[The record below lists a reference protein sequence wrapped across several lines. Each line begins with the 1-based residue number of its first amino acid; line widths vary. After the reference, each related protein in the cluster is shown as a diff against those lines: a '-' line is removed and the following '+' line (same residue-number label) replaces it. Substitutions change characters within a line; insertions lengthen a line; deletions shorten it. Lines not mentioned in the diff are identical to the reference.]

1 MLKPAI
7 LCVDDEV
14 IILDSLKRLLRKAIG
29 KGYLIEVAENG
40 QEALEVTQEL
50 IAEGYEIQVT
60 IADYIMP
67 KIRGDELLR
76 RIHEISPTTMKIML
90 TGQADIDA
98 VGNAIKYANLYRY
111 IAKPWQNDDLGLTV
125 KEAINSYTQAQ
136 QLAEQTRQLQQMNEK
151 LIASNQEQAILISQ
165 LNENKSRLQQLL
177 DGIPVGILVVDRA
190 GKPNFINSRA
200 KMLLGQDLGQAGEVG
215 DWRSHYGIYQAECD
229 RLYPVDRDPIAQAL
243 QGLSTTVD
251 DMEIR
256 SRETV
261 IPLEVWGTPIYNT
274 QGEIQSAIAAFQ
286 DITNRKQA
294 EQDLRN
300 AEQKYRGIFEN
311 AFEGIFQTTP
321 DGHYINANQ
330 ALATIYGYNSPT
342 ELLQERNDLNSQLY
356 VNPQRRQEFLAAIAQ
371 SGSLSNF
378 ESLVYRK
385 DGSQMWIS
393 ENAHGIRDRDGQILY
408 YQGFIEDISDRKH
421 AEAERE
427 RFTTELRQLNQA
439 LGRFVPQEFLQFL
452 HRDSIID
459 VELGDQVQRE
469 VSVLFADIRNFTSLS
484 EQMTPAQNFEFINT
498 YLSHMEPAIVE
509 NQGFI
514 DKYIGDAI
522 MALFSQGADDAV
534 KAGIAMLRQLAVYN
548 ESLSQQNRPPIE
560 IGIGINTGE
569 LMLGTVG
576 SESRMDSTAIGDVV
590 NLASRLENLN
600 KVYNAPLLISQ
611 HTFAD
616 LHNPNDYCI
625 RLIDRVRVKGKI
637 EMVSMFEVFDS
648 DPPPL
653 RDGKI
658 ATKTLFEQALLM
670 YSLKS
675 LGSAYELFQQCLRQ
689 NPGDRVV
696 QIYLERCRVSQF

>member
-1 MLKPAI
+1 MLKPAV

-14 IILDSLKRLLRKAIG
+14 VILDSLKRLLRKAIG
-29 KGYLIEVAENG
+29 KNYLIEVAENG
-40 QEALEVTQEL
+40 QEALELTHEL
-50 IAEGYEIQVT
+50 IAEGHEIQVT

-76 RIHEISPTTMKIML
+76 RIHEISPQTMKIML

-125 KEAINSYTQAQ
+125 KEAINSYVQTQK
-136 QLAEQTRQLQQMNEK
+136 LAEQTQQLQQMNEK
-151 LIASNQEQAILISQ
+151 LMALNQEQAALISQ

-177 DGIPVGILVVDRA
+177 DGVPVGILVVDRQ
-190 GKPNFINSRA
+190 GNPSFINSRA
-200 KMLLGQDLGQAGEVG
+200 KKLLGQGLAIEA
-215 DWRSHYGIYQAECD
+215 DWRSRYGIYQTQSD
-229 RLYPVDRDPIAQAL
+229 RLYPTIKDPITQAL
-243 QGLSTTVD
+243 QGRSTTVD
-251 DMEIR
+251 DIEIR
-256 SRETV
+256 QGDRV
-261 IPLEVWGTPIYNT
+261 IPLEVWGTPIYNS
-274 QGEIQSAIAAFQ
+274 QGEVQSAIAAFQ
-286 DITNRKQA
+286 DITDRKQA
-294 EQDLRN
+294 EQDLRD
-300 AEQKYRGIFEN
+300 AERKYRGIFEN

-321 DGHYINANQ
+321 DGRYLNANQ
-330 ALATIYGYNSPT
+330 ALAQIYGYGSPV

-356 VNPQRRQEFLAAIAQ
+356 VDPQRRQQFLDKIAQ

-378 ESLVYRK
+378 ESLVYRR
-385 DGSQMWIS
+385 DGRQIWIS
-393 ENAHGIRDRDGQILY
+393 ESAHAVRDRDGKILY

-452 HRDSIID
+452 NRDSITK

-469 VSVLFADIRNFTSLS
+469 VSVLFADIRNFTALS

-498 YLSHMEPAIVE
+498 YLSHMEPAIVG
-509 NQGFI
+509 NRGFI

-522 MALFSQGADDAV
+522 MALFGQGADDAV
-534 KAGIAMLRQLAVYN
+534 KAGIAMLRQLTAYN
-548 ESLSQQNRPPIE
+548 ETLCQQNRSPIE

-576 SESRMDSTAIGDVV
+576 SKSRMDSTAIGDVV

-611 HTFAD
+611 HTFACLD
-616 LHNPNDYCI
+616 NPNDYSI

-637 EMVSMFEVFDS
+637 EMVSMFEVFDG

-653 RDGKI
+653 REGKL

-675 LGSAYELFQQCLRQ
+675 LGAAYQLFQRCLEM

-696 QIYLERCRVSQF
+696 QIYLERCRVSQFWTH

>member
-14 IILDSLKRLLRKAIG
+14 VILDSLKRLLRKAIG

-40 QEALEVTQEL
+40 QEALELTHEL
-50 IAEGYEIQVT
+50 MAEGYEIQVT

-67 KIRGDELLR
+67 KIKGDELLR
-76 RIHEISPTTMKIML
+76 RIHEISPKTMKIML

-125 KEAINSYTQAQ
+125 KEAINSYLQTQK
-136 QLAEQTRQLQQMNEK
+136 LAAQTRQLQQMNEK
-151 LIASNQEQAILISQ
+151 LIALNQEQAALISQ

-190 GKPNFINSRA
+190 GEPSFINSRA
-200 KMLLGQDLGQAGEVG
+200 KMLLGQGLGKAGEIQ
-215 DWRSHYGIYQAECD
+215 DWRSHYGIYQAQSDCF
-229 RLYPVDRDPIAQAL
+229 YPTPKDPITQAL
-243 QGLSTTVD
+243 QGHSTTVD

-256 SRETV
+256 SRDRV
-261 IPLEVWGTPIYNT
+261 IPLEVWGTPIYNA
-274 QGEIQSAIAAFQ
+274 QGEVQSAIAAFQ
-286 DITNRKQA
+286 DITDRKLA
-294 EQDLRN
+294 ENNLRD

-321 DGHYINANQ
+321 DGHYISANQ
-330 ALATIYGYNSPT
+330 ALAAIYGYNSPT

-356 VNPQRRQEFLAAIAQ
+356 VDPQRRQEFLKAIAQ

-378 ESLVYRK
+378 ESLVYRQ
-385 DGSQMWIS
+385 DGSQVWIS
-393 ENAHGIRDRDGQILY
+393 ENAHAIRDRDGEILY
-408 YQGFIEDISDRKH
+408 YQGFIEDISDRKL

-427 RFTTELRQLNQA
+427 RFTTELRELNHA

-452 HRDSIID
+452 NRDSIID
-459 VELGDQVQRE
+459 VQLGDQVQRE
-469 VSVLFADIRNFTSLS
+469 VSVLFADIRNFTALS

-498 YLSHMEPAIVE
+498 YLSHMEPAIVG

-522 MALFSQGADDAV
+522 MALFGQGADDAV
-534 KAGIAMLRQLAVYN
+534 KAGIAMLRQLALYN
-548 ESLSQQNRPPIE
+548 ETLSQQNRPPVE

-611 HTFAD
+611 HTFARLD
-616 LHNPNDYCI
+616 NPNDYCI

-637 EMVSMFEVFDS
+637 EMVSMFEVFDG
-648 DPPPL
+648 DPSPL
-653 RDGKI
+653 REGKL

-675 LGSAYELFQQCLRQ
+675 LGSAYNLFQQCLRL

-696 QIYLERCRVSQF
+696 QIYLERCRISQF